1 MVSAGVGSSVFF
13 GAYSQILKVLGTTID
28 KTHDHPDYLKVG
40 IASGFAGM
48 VMPIIACPIEVIKV
62 VLQSQIPV
70 GVHKGKIPDGVHKGK
85 VPHGVHKGKIPHG
98 VHKGKVPH
106 GVHKGKV
113 PHGVHKGKI
122 PHEVHKGKV
131 PHGVHKHKVPHGVH
145 KGKIPHGVHEGKV
158 PHGVH
163 KGNIKRG
170 LGIMV
175 LNTSFNN
182 VSIISWQ
189 SVLLVEEIGVPGEN
203 H

>member
-1 MVSAGVGSSVFF
+1 MVSAGVINSVFF
-13 GAYSQILKVLGTTID
+13 GVYSQVLKVLGNSID
-28 KTHDHPDYLKVG
+28 KEHDHPDYLKVG
-40 IASGFAGM
+40 IASSVAGM
-48 VMPIIACPIEVIKV
+48 AQLIIACPIEVIKV
-62 VLQSQIPV
+62 VLQSQI
-70 GVHKGKIPDGVHKGK
+70 
-85 VPHGVHKGKIPHG
+85 PHGVHKGKIPHG

-106 GVHKGKV
+106 GVHKGKIH
-113 PHGVHKGKI
+113 HGVHKGNI
-122 PHEVHKGKV
+122 
-131 PHGVHKHKVPHGVH
+131 PHGVH
-145 KGKIPHGVHEGKV
+145 KGKIPHGVHKCKV

>member
-1 MVSAGVGSSVFF
+1 MVSAGVINSVFF
-13 GAYSQILKVLGTTID
+13 GVYSQVLKVLGNSID
-28 KTHDHPDYLKVG
+28 KEHDHPDYLKVG
-40 IASGFAGM
+40 IASSVAGM
-48 VMPIIACPIEVIKV
+48 AQLIIACPIEVIKV
-62 VLQSQIPV
+62 VLQSQIP
-70 GVHKGKIPDGVHKGK
+70 
-85 VPHGVHKGKIPHG
+85 
-98 VHKGKVPH
+98 H

-122 PHEVHKGKV
+122 H
-131 PHGVHKHKVPHGVH
+131 HGVHKGNIPHGVH

>member
-1 MVSAGVGSSVFF
+1 MVSAGVINSVFF
-13 GAYSQILKVLGTTID
+13 GVYSQVLKVLGNSID
-28 KTHDHPDYLKVG
+28 KEHDHPDYLKVG
-40 IASGFAGM
+40 IASSVAGM
-48 VMPIIACPIEVIKV
+48 AQLIIACPIEVIKV
-62 VLQSQIPV
+62 VLQSQIP
-70 GVHKGKIPDGVHKGK
+70 
-85 VPHGVHKGKIPHG
+85 HGVHKGKI
-98 VHKGKVPH
+98 
-106 GVHKGKV
+106 
-113 PHGVHKGKI
+113 
-122 PHEVHKGKV
+122 
-131 PHGVHKHKVPHGVH
+131 PHGVH

>member
-1 MVSAGVGSSVFF
+1 MVSAGVINSVFF
-13 GAYSQILKVLGTTID
+13 GVYSQVLKVLGNSID
-28 KTHDHPDYLKVG
+28 KEHDHPDYLKVG
-40 IASGFAGM
+40 IASSVAGM
-48 VMPIIACPIEVIKV
+48 AQLIIACPIEVIKV
-62 VLQSQIPV
+62 VLQSQI
-70 GVHKGKIPDGVHKGK
+70 
-85 VPHGVHKGKIPHG
+85 
-98 VHKGKVPH
+98 
-106 GVHKGKV
+106 
-113 PHGVHKGKI
+113 
-122 PHEVHKGKV
+122 
-131 PHGVHKHKVPHGVH
+131 PHGVH